1 MKFFISPGNFVSES
15 VSFAK
20 EDEIIFPG
28 SLPEIFIEE
37 FQLEVVRGNIVFQP
51 GFFFYGFHRV
61 GFDFHFTGLQE
72 FDELPVAD
80 FRFETIRR
88 MVHLLAYSIGNN
100 FFCPLTR
107 LEVQNRLI
115 SVFINNFENLSID
128 IQTCKDTDLWRQ
140 RIRRVCHNRRCGS
153 IPLRI

>member
-51 GFFFYGFHRV
+51 GFFVYGFHRV
-61 GFDFHFTGLQE
+61 
-72 FDELPVAD
+72 
-80 FRFETIRR
+80 
-88 MVHLLAYSIGNN
+88 
-100 FFCPLTR
+100 R
-107 LEVQNRLI
+107 L
-115 SVFINNFENLSID
+115 
-128 IQTCKDTDLWRQ
+128 
-140 RIRRVCHNRRCGS
+140 
-153 IPLRI
+153 